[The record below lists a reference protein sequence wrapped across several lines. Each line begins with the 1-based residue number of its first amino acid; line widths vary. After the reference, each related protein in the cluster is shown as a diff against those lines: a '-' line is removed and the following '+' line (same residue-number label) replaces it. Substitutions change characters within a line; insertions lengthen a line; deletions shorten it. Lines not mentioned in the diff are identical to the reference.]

1 MILQQKNAVPS
12 LRVIWLAIIIET
24 VEIYLY
30 LAKLET
36 SNKLK
41 TNLIFQTENLES
53 TITIPDIRLHSNP
66 SAFNVYCNVRHCV
79 LEWQKKEA
87 SVSLASK
94 NSVQSGDSD
103 SDEEEEAKEP
113 PIKLPKVSTI

>member
-1 MILQQKNAVPS
+1 M
-12 LRVIWLAIIIET
+12 
-24 VEIYLY
+24 
-30 LAKLET
+30 KLLI
-36 SNKLK
+36 SFK
-41 TNLIFQTENLES
+41 TEFSFIFFKSTFFPFFFFQTENLES
-53 TITIPDIRLHSNP
+53 TVTIPDIRLHSNP

-103 SDEEEEAKEP
+103 SDEEEESKEP
-113 PIKLPKVSTI
+113 PIKLPKASSSLKCAMCVV

>member
-1 MILQQKNAVPS
+1 M
-12 LRVIWLAIIIET
+12 
-24 VEIYLY
+24 Y

-36 SNKLK
+36 CDNVK
-41 TNLIFQTENLES
+41 TNLVFQTENLES

-103 SDEEEEAKEP
+103 SDEEEESKEP
-113 PIKLPKVSTI
+113 PIKLPKASNWILFKMFHICDLKLVCSFWR

>member
-1 MILQQKNAVPS
+1 M
-12 LRVIWLAIIIET
+12 
-24 VEIYLY
+24 
-30 LAKLET
+30 KLLI
-36 SNKLK
+36 SFK
-41 TNLIFQTENLES
+41 TEFSFIFFKSTFFSSFFFQTENLES
-53 TITIPDIRLHSNP
+53 TVTIPDIRLHSNP

-103 SDEEEEAKEP
+103 SDEEEESKEP
-113 PIKLPKVSTI
+113 PIKLPKASSSLKRAMCVV

>member
-1 MILQQKNAVPS
+1 M
-12 LRVIWLAIIIET
+12 
-24 VEIYLY
+24 Y

-36 SNKLK
+36 SNELK
-41 TNLIFQTENLES
+41 TNLVFQTENLES

-79 LEWQKKEA
+79 LEWQKKEI

-103 SDEEEEAKEP
+103 SDEEEESKEP
-113 PIKLPKVSTI
+113 PIKLPKASNWILFKVCRV